1 MVAVTSYKEMNPM
14 SKFESTLRNRGLT
27 SVITTLD
34 GSDLSTYNGAPGF
47 ERDAQSELLLLASQF
62 MVNEKTYYE
71 NDVERRTRFNMLIW
85 ICAVEAEDWTVDFL
99 RWLRCD
105 ANIRSAS
112 IAGACEFVHGRWFI
126 NDELAMR
133 SKPLRKFNAS
143 LGRQVADLVCQRGD
157 EPAELLAYWV
167 STYGK
172 PIPAA
177 IRRGAGDAATRLYT
191 EFNAGKYDG
200 NRRAFRMGD
209 LLQLSRPRP
218 TSVAQSGLFKGL
230 IADRLGITEDTHP
243 DLKMRLM
250 REALFSYP
258 VEIRRDFVK
267 ASVARASE
275 AFKAAGFVWEDVAG
289 WLQGPMD
296 KTAWEACVP
305 IMGVFALLRN
315 LRNFDEVGVSDE
327 VAQKVCEKISETEA
341 VRRAR
346 VFPMRFLSAY
356 RAAPSLRWSW
366 ALERGMAASLS
377 LLPTLRGRTLLLID
391 SSDSM
396 YESISEDSELMFSDN
411 AKAFGLALAKRILES
426 GRGDSVDVVSFSST
440 PTWGP
445 KMGAAP
451 SRVFTPRLGESVLA
465 ALARWENEGLD
476 LRWGTDTIGAVNRHY
491 HSHDRVIVLTDAQ
504 ADDHPA
510 EHVFAAIPDRVP
522 CYTYNLVGY
531 RAGHAPSGVKNRHE
545 LSGLSDASFTIM
557 SALEAHGSGRWPWE
571 HAVA

>member
-1 MVAVTSYKEMNPM
+1 M

-27 SVITTLD
+27 SAITTLD

-71 NDVERRTRFNMLIW
+71 NDVDRRNRFNMLIW

-112 IAGACEFVHGRWFI
+112 IAGACEFVHGRWFV

-167 STYGK
+167 SSYGK

-218 TSVAQSGLFKGL
+218 TSPAQSGLFKGL
-230 IADRLGITEDTHP
+230 IADRLGIIEDTHP
-243 DLKMRLM
+243 DLTMRRTRQALM
-250 REALFSYP
+250 NIP
-258 VEIRRDFVK
+258 VDSRRAWLTVRSPELVESDL
-267 ASVARASE
+267 
-275 AFKAAGFVWEDVAG
+275 KAAGFVWEDVAG

-296 KTAWEACVP
+296 KAAWEACIP

-315 LRNFDEVGVSDE
+315 LRNFDEAGVSD
-327 VAQKVCEKISETEA
+327 VAAQKVCDKISETEA

-396 YESISEDSELMFSDN
+396 YESISEESELMFSDN

-426 GRGDSVDVVSFSST
+426 GRGDAVDVVSFSSA
-440 PTWGP
+440 PGWGP
-445 KMGAAP
+445 KMGAPP
-451 SRVFTPRLGESVLA
+451 SKVFTLRLGESVLA

-491 HSHDRVIVLTDAQ
+491 SAHDRVIVLTDAQ
-504 ADDHPA
+504 ADDHSA
-510 EHVFAAIPDRVP
+510 AHVFAAIPDRVP

-531 RAGHAPSGVKNRHE
+531 RVSHAPSGVKNRHE
-545 LSGLSDASFTIM
+545 LSGLSDSSFQIM

-571 HAVA
+571 HVS